1 MASGPVLRSYAENYN
16 SERPHR
22 GLALQTPEGSPAVN
36 PGERMAKI
44 RRRDLLGGLIHEYD
58 AVAA

>member
-1 MASGPVLRSYAENYN
+1 MTSGPVLRTYAENCN

-22 GLALQTPEGSPAVN
+22 GLALQTPEGAPAVN
-36 PGERMAKI
+36 PGERVPKI

-58 AVAA
+58 AATA